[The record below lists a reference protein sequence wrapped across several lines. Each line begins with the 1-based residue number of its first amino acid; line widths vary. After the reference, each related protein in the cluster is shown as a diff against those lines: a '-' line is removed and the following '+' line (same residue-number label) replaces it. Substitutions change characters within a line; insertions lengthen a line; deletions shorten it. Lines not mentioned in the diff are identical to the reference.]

1 MLRFMQLLAFVSLVV
16 PCGCRRDE
24 SPAERQPVPRPV
36 RVITLRTTLPQTS
49 DQVAGSV
56 SAWKTEQIGFEVS
69 GRVTRVLEP
78 GTEVQGRTQDE
89 RGKEITAG
97 TVIAELDPERFEL
110 QLKSATAR
118 QQTTTS
124 QVQAK
129 QTELDK
135 VVPAQ
140 IIAEKAKRDLA
151 VDEAERGKQLFE
163 KNAASRAEYDRKLAL
178 QTKAE
183 AELEM
188 AEAQVQ
194 VTQAELGSLNAEA
207 EQSRFDVETAQRDL
221 ADTKL
226 ISAYHGQIAEV
237 HRIPGSFVQAGEPV
251 VTVQMMD
258 PIQVE
263 LSVSAETDARLNY
276 NDMVRVHLTQDE
288 NPVEGM
294 VYEKAAIADAA
305 TRTFNVRL
313 LVRNRQFEVGLPDDA
328 DPDRVVRV
336 RSLWRLYTETT
347 ERKPPYFVHVASIHE
362 DDKGAYV
369 WKVTNLTI
377 GSKHVSVG
385 SRLELTKVR
394 VKLGDRRIPFLQ
406 AAILRELTDPGEL
419 NPDTDLVAGEFT
431 DAGDTVLDLPN
442 VTKDAQEAVAYH
454 VRKRWQLRPGE
465 LVRVDLSNNPL
476 PRGFYVP
483 ADVINS
489 RLDEHWVFKVE
500 ADRAKRVPVY
510 VREIVGTLRRIEPVT
525 AGALSEGDRIVSDG
539 ALLLSDGERLNVVGD
554 AEARP

>member
-1 MLRFMQLLAFVSLVV
+1 MLRSMQLLGLLSLVV
-16 PCGCRRDE
+16 HCGCHRDD
-24 SPAERQPVPRPV
+24 SSAERVAVPRPV

-78 GTEVQGRTQDE
+78 GTEVLGRTRDE
-89 RGKEITAG
+89 HGNEITAG
-97 TVIAELDPERFEL
+97 TVIAELDRERFEL
-110 QLKSATAR
+110 QHKSAIAR
-118 QQTTTS
+118 QETATS

-129 QTELDK
+129 KTELDK

-140 IIAEKAKRDLA
+140 IVAEKAKKDLA
-151 VDEAERGKQLFE
+151 VDESERAKQLFE

-194 VTQAELGSLNAEA
+194 VTQAELSSLKAEA
-207 EQSRFDVETAQRDL
+207 DQAEFDVETAQRDL
-221 ADTKL
+221 ADTRL

-237 HRIPGSFVQAGEPV
+237 HRIPGSFVKAGEPV

-276 NDMVRVHLTQDE
+276 NDKVRVHLSQGE
-288 NPVEGM
+288 NPVDGM

-305 TRTFNVRL
+305 TRTFNVTL

-328 DPDRVVRV
+328 DPGQVVRV
-336 RSLWRLYTETT
+336 RSLWRLYTQTT
-347 ERKPPYFVHVASIHE
+347 ERKPPYFVHIASIHE
-362 DDKGAYV
+362 DGKGAYV

-377 GSKHVSVG
+377 GSKQVSVG
-385 SRLELTKVR
+385 SRLELKKVR

-419 NPDTDLVAGEFT
+419 NPDTDLVAGQFT
-431 DAGDTVLDLPN
+431 DAGDAVLDLPN
-442 VTKDAQEAVAYH
+442 VTNDSQEAVAYH

-476 PRGFYVP
+476 PRGYYVP
-483 ADVINS
+483 ASVINS

-500 ADRAKRVPVY
+500 DDRAKRVPVH
-510 VREIVGTLRRIEPVT
+510 VREIVGTRRRIEPVT
-525 AGALSEGDRIVSDG
+525 ADALAEEDRIVADG
-539 ALLLSDGERLNVVGD
+539 ALLLSDGERVNVVGD